1 MARRESCDRATEVL
15 HKKTRHLADLSPH
28 EVAQAPSG
36 DRIVLAELD
45 NIVLQ
50 ASRYPISSPT
60 QRNRIAEDAADG
72 DGIDARR

>member
-15 HKKTRHLADLSPH
+15 HKKTRHLANLSPH
-28 EVAQAPSG
+28 EVAQSPSG
-36 DRIVLAELD
+36 DRIVFAELD

-50 ASRYPISSPT
+50 ASHYPISSPT
-60 QRNRIAEDAADG
+60 QRNRIAKDAADR